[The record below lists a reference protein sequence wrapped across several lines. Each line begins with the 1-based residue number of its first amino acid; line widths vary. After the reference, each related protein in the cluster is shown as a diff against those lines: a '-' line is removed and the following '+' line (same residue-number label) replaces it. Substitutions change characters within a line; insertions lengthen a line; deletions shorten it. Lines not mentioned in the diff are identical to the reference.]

1 MAEPVIAAV
10 AAMARNRVIGA
21 GNKLLWHIPEDFKH
35 FKRVTMGKP
44 VIMGRKTYES
54 IGKPLPGRANIVI
67 SRNPGA
73 VSGDVTVVAT
83 LDDALAHARTVAAAD
98 GADEI
103 CIIGGGQIYSAALPV
118 TQRIY
123 LTVIDRN
130 YHGDAF
136 FPELNMAE
144 WTAEKIAAADEPLP
158 YEILILNRRAP

>member
-21 GNKLLWHIPEDFKH
+21 GNKLLWHIPEDFRH

-67 SRNPGA
+67 SRDPGA
-73 VSGDVTVVAT
+73 VRGDVAAVAT
-83 LDDALAHARTVAAAD
+83 LDDALAHARAVAAAN

-144 WTAEKIAAADEPLP
+144 WTSEKIAAADEPLP
-158 YEILILNRRAP
+158 YEIFILNRRAP

>member
-10 AAMARNRVIGA
+10 VAMARNRVIGA
-21 GNKLLWHIPEDFKH
+21 GNKLLWHIPEDFRH

-54 IGKPLPGRANIVI
+54 IGKPLPGRTNIVI
-67 SRNPGA
+67 SRIPEA
-73 VSGDVTVVAT
+73 VSGDVTAVAT
-83 LDDALAHARTVAAAD
+83 LDDALARARAVAVAD
-98 GADEI
+98 SADEI

-123 LTVIDRN
+123 LTVIDRD

-136 FPELNMAE
+136 FPELDMAE